1 MRTWLPLL
9 LVLASGCA
17 TSGRSKEQ
25 RRPVAN
31 LAQVRA
37 GALAACGELGDLGG
51 DPWSA
56 DRRRKPPGDLSAKLA
71 PARAEACARFDP
83 AAPPGPGEGS
93 VLAVTL
99 VFAKGDDRF
108 RPEHWHAELIARNGL
123 VVQAGMLG
131 EGTVEDGVCVLGVCA
146 MEGHVSVP
154 LPEPWRPGRYKV
166 RLTHVPTR
174 LRVDLSFEL
183 E

>member
-17 TSGRSKEQ
+17 TGRAKEL

-31 LAQVRA
+31 LEQVRA
-37 GALAACGELGDLGG
+37 GAQAACGEVGSLGG

-56 DRRRKPPGDLSAKLA
+56 DRRRKPPDDLSQKLA

-83 AAPPGPGEGS
+83 AGPQEAGEGS

-131 EGTVEDGVCVLGVCA
+131 EGKVEDGVCVLGVCA
-146 MEGHVSVP
+146 MEGHASVP